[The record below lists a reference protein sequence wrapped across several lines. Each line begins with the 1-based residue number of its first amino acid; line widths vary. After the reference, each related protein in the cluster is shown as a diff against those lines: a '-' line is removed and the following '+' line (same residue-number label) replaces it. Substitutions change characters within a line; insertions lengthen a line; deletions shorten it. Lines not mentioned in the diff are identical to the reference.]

1 MVKKNIEIL
10 VTKTGLNGEISSIKD
25 GKIIKSIPAVIFSKD
40 EANRLFNTIYSQ
52 GKDYQEN
59 YNNK

>member
-40 EANRLFNTIYSQ
+40 EANRLLDNINCIIILKTIIVITS
-52 GKDYQEN
+52 
-59 YNNK
+59 